1 MAMKVGITVDEDLM
15 RRADEYADK
24 NFMSRSG
31 LFTLALNQYL
41 TAQSVPE
48 FMREITLLMR
58 KIADKGTVDS
68 ETLETLEDLERF
80 CKLFG
85 ASK

>member
-1 MAMKVGITVDEDLM
+1 MAMKVGITIDEELM

-48 FMREITLLMR
+48 YMREITLLMR
-58 KIADKGTVDS
+58 KIADTGTVDH
-68 ETLETLEDLERF
+68 ETLETLEDLERV
-80 CKLFG
+80 CKMLGG
-85 ASK
+85 A